1 MATFGSIPGPGPSGS
16 SGAGSSGCGI
26 ASINSMMYTAS

>member
-1 MATFGSIPGPGPSGS
+1 MATFDSIPGPGPSS
-16 SGAGSSGCGI
+16 PPVQVDLAVAI